1 MSGFDYDAPPGGP
14 WRSFKPHPAQRRF
27 LEAAERGERFR
38 VVRDE
43 HHFWPEGEI
52 RPILGLLRG
61 IQRDRAMGFR
71 DRALEACEGMGV

>member
-1 MSGFDYDAPPGGP
+1 MDEVGRAGEMFEAETLDWHGIPMRVDPDVPPDEIRIVAPRALG
-14 WRSFKPHPAQRRF
+14 
-27 LEAAERGERFR
+27 
-38 VVRDE
+38 
-43 HHFWPEGEI
+43 WPEGEI